1 MYDADFSNQ
10 DAVFKD
16 LQEKYGKRNVAHVV
30 TFGRMTPKAVLRKVL
45 SAFSWEQYK
54 INAISKLLSDDS
66 TSIEEE
72 MSKNAELRDALNST
86 IEGYAPHTYLEV
98 IKVLEN
104 VISHEGVHAGGV
116 VIYEDLARYAPVK
129 RDKDNHDNY
138 IIAMDK
144 YEVETNGFYKF
155 DVLGLE
161 TISVI
166 SDALSSIKDLHGI
179 SIDWNTIDRDDEK
192 VYDMLSK
199 GNVSG
204 IFQLANQGDK
214 VVKQKPRNFLDL
226 IAINALIR
234 PDTEFEEYL
243 LRRAGKEWSVHQ
255 NRMYYMEETFGLHVY
270 QEQYLLD
277 AKVLAGWDL
286 AFADKNIRKNKNLAK
301 DEAVHALFIRNA
313 VERGYELNMLEEV
326 WQSMVVAAT
335 AYGFNKSHAAAYA
348 IVAFQTAW
356 LKCYFPIEFYS
367 ALMTK
372 FGGETD
378 EVANLISEAK
388 RLGIKILPPNINY
401 GTDKFV
407 PTKEGI
413 QYRITT
419 INTIGDKTL
428 EDIYKKRPFT
438 SLDDLMLRRDTQL
451 LNNTNVK
458 NLIKCGA
465 MDWTGEKRNYMLW
478 QVDMLLRKKT
488 EIKNNVILPMHPDG
502 YDHIYEF
509 DSLGIYLTR
518 HPMEG
523 KGQDFEKVEDET
535 NCTVYGI
542 IFEVAV
548 TKQKNGKEMAFV
560 TLNTATGN
568 VKVLVFAHMYTRI
581 KENLEKGVYIW
592 VKGKKS
598 KSALLLDS
606 VGGVK

>member
-1 MYDADFSNQ
+1 
-10 DAVFKD
+10 
-16 LQEKYGKRNVAHVV
+16 
-30 TFGRMTPKAVLRKVL
+30 MTPKAVLRKVL

-54 INAISKLLSDDS
+54 INALSKGMSDDV
-66 TSIEEE
+66 TSIDEE
-72 MSKNAELRDALNST
+72 MTKNSVLKDALEQE
-86 IEGYAPHTYLEV
+86 IEGYAPHTYHEV

-104 VISHEGVHAGGV
+104 IISHEGTHAGGI

-129 RDKDNHDNY
+129 RDKDNHENY

-144 YEVETNGFYKF
+144 YEVETNHFYKF

-166 SDALSSIKDLHGI
+166 SDALLSIKDLHNVTV
-179 SIDWNTIDRDDEK
+179 DWNTIDRDDEE
-192 VYDMLSK
+192 VYNMLSK
-199 GNVSG
+199 GLVSG
-204 IFQLANQGDK
+204 VFQLANQGDK
-214 VVKQKPRNFLDL
+214 VVRQAPQNFLDL

-243 LRRAGKEWSVHQ
+243 LRRAGKEWSVHPD
-255 NRMYYMEETFGLHVY
+255 RMYYMEETFGLHVY

-286 AFADKNIRKNKNLAK
+286 AFADKNIRKNKNIDK
-301 DEAVHALFIRNA
+301 DEAIHELFIRNA
-313 VERGYELNMLEEV
+313 VERGYEVEMLEEV
-326 WQSMVVAAT
+326 WNSMTKAAK

-356 LKCYFPIEFYS
+356 LKYHYPIEFYS

-372 FGGETD
+372 FGADTD
-378 EVANLISEAK
+378 EVANLISEVK
-388 RLGIKILPPNINY
+388 RLGIKILPPNINT

-419 INTIGDKTL
+419 INTIGNKAL

-451 LNNTNVK
+451 LNNTNIR

-465 MDWTGEKRNYMLW
+465 MDWAGNRRNYMLW
-478 QVDMLLRKKT
+478 EVDMLLRKKT

-509 DSLGIYLTR
+509 DSLGVYLTK

-523 KGQDFEKVEDET
+523 KGSDFERVEDES

-548 TKQKNGKEMAFV
+548 VKQKNGKEMAFV

-568 VKVLVFAHMYTRI
+568 VKVLVFAHMYGRT
-581 KENLEKGVYIW
+581 KDFLQKGTYIW

-606 VGGVK
+606 VGEAK